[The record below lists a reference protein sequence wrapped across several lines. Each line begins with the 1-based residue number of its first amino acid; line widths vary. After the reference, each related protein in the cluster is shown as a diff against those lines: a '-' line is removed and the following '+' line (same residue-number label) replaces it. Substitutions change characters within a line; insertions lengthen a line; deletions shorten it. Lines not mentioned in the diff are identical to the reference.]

1 MNKLSLEIITNIE
14 ILCFINIENIKEFQ
28 DIIIKKLETY
38 EKLSSFINYLKEFIF
53 KIDPNIYNYSKLIEH
68 FDIENE
74 ENKFLA
80 KLYTSNNICESL
92 NSKISLYLPKKVT
105 DNYNFISSL
114 VKVIANDLLDDNVKI
129 FLKDYKTRTIMKLID
144 EIYLNNNFEMD

>member
-92 NSKISLYLPKKVT
+92 NSKIPLYLPKKVT